1 MRNPLS
7 SQARAQRRLGTIRE
21 RVQRLR
27 AQVAELEEQIVHLT
41 QVEADA
47 QTDAVV
53 AGHQVAAREHRAA
66 RSDLDRAVR
75 QRDEAQATITGLLAE
90 QDSLLERL
98 LD

>member
-1 MRNPLS
+1 MPNPLS
-7 SQARAQRRLGTIRE
+7 RTARAQRRLGSIRA
-21 RVQRLR
+21 RVHRLR
-27 AQVAELEEQIVHLT
+27 ADVATLDEQIVHLT

-53 AGHQVAAREHRAA
+53 AGHEVAAREHRAA

-75 QRDEAQATITGLLAE
+75 LREEAQAAITDLLAE